1 MARLDTGWHA
11 HPKILT
17 LGWAAMGL
25 HAWSISY
32 CDHTLSDGFVPSGA
46 WPALAGWQANVKRL
60 VAAGL
65 WVACDGGYQVHDY
78 TDYNR
83 TRAQVVALQAEDR
96 DRKRAVRAAVRP
108 DNPPDNPPD
117 SGWIPRAPGP
127 GPGAPLQGATPT
139 PTPSP
144 DAAAPDE
151 TSSRRGSQECP
162 NCRRT
167 FIGPYS
173 EHHCAIQR
181 PTRRPVLG
189 KLLPREAR
197 EPPPPEVLAE
207 LETLERTRANRQA
220 EAARQ
225 MQA

>member
-1 MARLDTGWHA
+1 
-11 HPKILT
+11 
-17 LGWAAMGL
+17 MGL

-127 GPGAPLQGATPT
+127 GPGAPLQGATLT

-144 DAAAPDE
+144 NEAAPDE

-162 NCRRT
+162 NCRRA

-207 LETLERTRANRQA
+207 LEHLERTRADRQA